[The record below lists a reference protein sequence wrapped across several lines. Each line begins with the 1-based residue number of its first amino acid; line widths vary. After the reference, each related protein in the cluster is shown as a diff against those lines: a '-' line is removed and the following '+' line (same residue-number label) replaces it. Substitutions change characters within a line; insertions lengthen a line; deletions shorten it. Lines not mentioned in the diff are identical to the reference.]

1 MPRQNCPESNDPRD
15 IADFVDARLTTWSSA
30 WWSTWTVSS
39 GRCAPFLSGFPEGD
53 PILHREYHKEQIEL
67 MKSRKALN
75 RAVLEKLVS
84 GGAWSALLA
93 DSGGVVDV
101 DPVSHGR
108 STSKT
113 TRRRPSPAF

>member
-1 MPRQNCPESNDPRD
+1 MPHQNRPESNDPLD
-15 IADFVDARLTTWSSA
+15 IADFVEARLGDMEQRLVEHMDTKLGEVRTL
-30 WWSTWTVSS
+30 
-39 GRCAPFLSGFPEGD
+39 FLSGFPEGD

-93 DSGGVVDV
+93 ITAALWMWIQSHIGGA
-101 DPVSHGR
+101 
-108 STSKT
+108 K
-113 TRRRPSPAF
+113 